1 VSAEAALAAGYALFL
16 IAVALGLDLAARHSH
31 RRSGRYRTAGF
42 AFRADLDAWECP
54 EGEFLRRI
62 ELDHSARLVRY
73 RARAA
78 VCNACPAKGG
88 CTDSDAGREIAQPLD
103 PWPHSEAGR
112 FHRGISVLMLGL
124 AALLVGV
131 ALARNT
137 AAAEVALLGS
147 AMIVVLSLFGR
158 LLASFRA
165 SAANPP
171 AAAPATE
178 TPLLPGFAR
187 HAEPEQERVSSR

>member
-1 VSAEAALAAGYALFL
+1 MSAEAALAAAYALFL
-16 IAVALGLDLAARHSH
+16 VAVSLGLDLAARHSH

-42 AFRADLDAWECP
+42 AYRAELDAWECP

-78 VCNACPAKGG
+78 VCNSCPAKTG
-88 CTDSDAGREIAQPLD
+88 CTDSDDGREVAQPLD

-112 FHRGISVLMLGL
+112 FHRGISVVVLGL
-124 AALLVGV
+124 AALIVAV

-137 AAAEVALLGS
+137 AATEVALLGS
-147 AMIVVLSLFGR
+147 ALVTVVALFSH

-165 SAANPP
+165 TPANPP
-171 AAAPATE
+171 AAARATGVS
-178 TPLLPGFAR
+178 PPGT
-187 HAEPEQERVSSR
+187 